1 MNERLMVNFK
11 KLYGVTCI
19 VLCEPGDEKM
29 F

>member
-19 VLCEPGDEKM
+19 VLCEPGEGLPW
-29 F
+29 